1 MKDSKKQK
9 EWKEMNKI
17 IQDLNMKMETIK
29 KIQTKGLM
37 EMKNLV
43 IWTENPE
50 KSFTN
55 RIQVI
60 EKKTPGI
67 EDTIK

>member
-17 IQDLNMKMETIK
+17 VQELNMKMETIK
-29 KIQTKGLM
+29 KTQTKGLR
-37 EMKNLV
+37 EMKNLG

-50 KSFTN
+50 KTSS
-55 RIQVI
+55 I
-60 EKKTPGI
+60 EYKI
-67 EDTIK
+67 